1 MKTIIAPTDFSPNS
15 ENAVLYAAD
24 MALQFDAKLCLLH
37 VYSIPIPV
45 SEVPVP
51 AIDARQMEK
60 DALEQLE
67 KIKAKLISRTNG
79 KLMVETQLR
88 SGNVNWEIEVF
99 CKETKPYAVVMG
111 AESNGPLER
120 VLFGGKT
127 LRAISKMEWPIL
139 VIPPGAGFT
148 SVSRIGL
155 ACDFRNVIDTIPVQ
169 EIKDIVKAFNAEL
182 HVLHVSLESSKDFAA
197 ETVEESGSLQ
207 EILLDLKPQ
216 YHFIQDENIDT
227 AINSFVDQNNIDLLV
242 VIPKKHGLLSRIFEH
257 SHAKNLILHAHV
269 PVLSVHE

>member
-79 KLMVETQLR
+79 
-88 SGNVNWEIEVF
+88 W
-99 CKETKPYAVVMG
+99 
-111 AESNGPLER
+111 
-120 VLFGGKT
+120 
-127 LRAISKMEWPIL
+127 
-139 VIPPGAGFT
+139 
-148 SVSRIGL
+148 
-155 ACDFRNVIDTIPVQ
+155 
-169 EIKDIVKAFNAEL
+169 
-182 HVLHVSLESSKDFAA
+182 
-197 ETVEESGSLQ
+197 
-207 EILLDLKPQ
+207 LLNDK
-216 YHFIQDENIDT
+216 
-227 AINSFVDQNNIDLLV
+227 
-242 VIPKKHGLLSRIFEH
+242 
-257 SHAKNLILHAHV
+257 
-269 PVLSVHE
+269 